1 MPGNEKKNGLLS
13 LFKGVFKSKKEEC
26 ADIVTQAETVISDY
40 VSKRRNEI
48 INKYY
53 GGSSMVPAFVIT
65 ASCLVLLAMVYIL
78 LFR

>member
-48 INKYY
+48 INKYCA
-53 GGSSMVPAFVIT
+53 GSSLVPAFVIA
-65 ASCLVLLAMVYIL
+65 ASCLVLGMVVYMV
-78 LFR
+78 LFM

>member
-26 ADIVTQAETVISDY
+26 ADIVTQAEAVISDY

-48 INKYY
+48 INKYCA
-53 GGSSMVPAFVIT
+53 GSSLVPALIIT
-65 ASCLVLLAMVYIL
+65 ASCLVLLTMVYIL
-78 LFR
+78 LFF